1 MIQLHDKFFETYISE
16 EEVQNA
22 VRQVA
27 QDINLQYFSKDVLL
41 ISVLNGSFM
50 FTSDLMK
57 NLTVRCEVTF
67 VKYKSYEGTESSGT
81 ISEVMGL
88 QVPIENRD
96 VIVVEDIVDTGNTLE
111 HIYKIL
117 EKENPKSI
125 ATASLLYKP
134 DAYKG
139 DRKIDFIGKSIPN
152 DFVVGYGL
160 DYDEQGRH
168 LPEIYKLKE

>member
-1 MIQLHDKFFETYISE
+1 MIQIHDKFFETYISE
-16 EEVQNA
+16 NEVQNA
-22 VRQVA
+22 VQKVA
-27 QDINLQYFSKDVLL
+27 QEINLQYFSKDILL

-67 VKYKSYEGTESSGT
+67 VKYKSYEGTSSTGKVK
-81 ISEVMGL
+81 EVLGL
-88 QVPIENRD
+88 QVPIKERD
-96 VIVVEDIVDTGNTLE
+96 VIIVEDIVDTGNTLA
-111 HIYKIL
+111 HIYEIL

-125 ATASLLYKP
+125 KTATLLFKP
-134 DAYKG
+134 KAYQG
-139 DRKIDFIGKSIPN
+139 EHTIDFVGKEIPN

-160 DYDEQGRH
+160 DYDEHGRH